1 VILPWMPP
9 RARSPSMIAFH
20 SVLPEIARRE
30 VRCIQLGKAPDGS
43 SAPGLSAGE
52 YAFVEFYC
60 EDLNCDCRR
69 TFIQVIARDQRDRVL
84 ASINYGWEDESFYRQ
99 RMPYDP
105 DAPAEI
111 VRGSLDLMNAQSE
124 HSAALLELFQR
135 HVLDEPYRLRLRRHY
150 QQCRDELHHRQDQP
164 ATFLPDATSF
174 PAAPTGASP
183 SESPSRPI
191 PAPHCSRF
199 NEVAALLAQF
209 GQAHLDAELTGFT
222 VELWRRICRKKSPDC
237 LRGQPGIWAAAV
249 IHVIARMNFLFDRSQ
264 PVHLSFDTICAYFQT
279 NKTTIGSKATTLE
292 RTLKLRPH
300 SEPGLCRSSL
310 LESFTTVRLSNGMV
324 LSFEMAKRMGYLP
337 PGATPADLA

>member
-1 VILPWMPP
+1 MPP
-9 RARSPSMIAFH
+9 RARAPSMIAFH
-20 SVLPEIARRE
+20 SVFPEIARLE
-30 VRCIQLGKAPDGS
+30 VRCIHLGNAPDGAT
-43 SAPGLSAGE
+43 APGLSAGE

-60 EDLNCDCRR
+60 EDINCDCRR

-99 RMPYDP
+99 RMPDDP
-105 DAPAEI
+105 DAPAEV
-111 VRGSLDLMNAQSE
+111 VRGSLDPMNTQSE

-135 HVLDEPYRLRLRRHY
+135 HALDETYRLRLQRHH
-150 QQCRDELHHRQDQP
+150 QQFRDELRQRRDRP

-174 PAAPTGASP
+174 SAAPTGDSP
-183 SESPSRPI
+183 AERPDRLI
-191 PAPHCSRF
+191 PAAHRSRF

-222 VELWRRICRKKSPDC
+222 VELWRRICRRKSPDC

-279 NKTTIGSKATTLE
+279 NKTTIGSKATTIE
-292 RTLKLRPH
+292 GTLKLRPH
-300 SEPGLCRSSL
+300 SEPGLCRGSL
-310 LESFTTVRLSNGMV
+310 QESFTTVRLSNGML
-324 LSFEMAKRMGYLP
+324 LSSAMAKRLGYLP
-337 PGATPADLA
+337 PGAKPADLS

>member
-1 VILPWMPP
+1 
-9 RARSPSMIAFH
+9 MIAFH

-30 VRCIQLGKAPDGS
+30 VRCIQLGEAPDGS
-43 SAPGLSAGE
+43 TAPGLSAGA

-84 ASINYGWEDESFYRQ
+84 ASINYGWEDESFYRP

-105 DAPAEI
+105 EAPAEM
-111 VRGSLDLMNAQSE
+111 VHGSLDPMNAQSE

-135 HVLDEPYRLRLRRHY
+135 HVLDEPYRQRLRRHY
-150 QQCRDELHHRQDQP
+150 QLCRDELRRRQDQT
-164 ATFLPDATSF
+164 ATLPPDST
-174 PAAPTGASP
+174 PVRAAPTGASP
-183 SESPSRPI
+183 PEPPDRRI
-191 PAPHCSRF
+191 PAPHRARF
-199 NEVAALLAQF
+199 SEVAALLTQF
-209 GQAHLDAELTGFT
+209 GRAYLDAELTGFT
-222 VELWRRICRKKSPDC
+222 VELWQRLCRKKSPDC
-237 LRGQPGIWAAAV
+237 LHGQPEIWAAAV

-264 PVHLSFDTICAYFQT
+264 PVHLSFATICDYFHT
-279 NKTTIGSKATTLE
+279 NKTTIGNKATTLE

-310 LESFTTVRLSNGMV
+310 LESFTTVRLANGMV

-337 PGATPADLA
+337 PGATPADLS